1 MLYLLDTADL
11 NAIEELI
18 RFYPISGVTTNPTI
32 LAKNGRK
39 DLKSLFLNIRKIIG
53 NERSLH
59 IQALGKDS
67 STIVNEAKLLS
78 ELLGE
83 NTFIKIP
90 VMREGIKAILEIK
103 KQKIKIGITA
113 TGIMSPQQA
122 LIAGVSGAHFVAPY
136 INRSDNHNEDGAKM
150 VSDIKTLFEINK
162 IDCKILGASF
172 KNVKQIQDTMLAGSN
187 SITVDPSLFERLIYH
202 SITDLSIADF
212 KKDWESLFDKN
223 KTLLDSL

>member
-122 LIAGVSGAHFVAPY
+122 LMAGVSGADFVAPY